1 MTAGIPA
8 MSRSAIAVTEA
19 GMLSPGLV
27 PAAAGSPRI
36 QTQSA
41 SERRAPGGSRSVKR
55 APM

>member
-41 SERRAPGGSRSVKR
+41 SERRAPGPRSVKR